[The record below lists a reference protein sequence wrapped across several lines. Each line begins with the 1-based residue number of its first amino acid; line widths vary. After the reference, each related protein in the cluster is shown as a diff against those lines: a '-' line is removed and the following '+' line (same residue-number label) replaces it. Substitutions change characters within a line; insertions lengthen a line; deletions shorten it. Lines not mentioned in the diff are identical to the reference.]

1 MRTDRIKTATMS
13 RTAWISLLCA
23 AFLLVVGASSVFA
36 YVIIGGGNSEPPEAA
51 LDTFVPGKVEME
63 VTSVQENGEYVFTV
77 RNKDNISAYVRVA
90 LVFNWV
96 AADGTVYYEAPK
108 TGYTDYLRGDGAS
121 YGDSYDWADGVDGY
135 FYYPAPVAAGSDI
148 LARLVVKD
156 PVTAGVDTAPEGYT
170 FSVTAIAEGIQA
182 KGVDSNQV
190 PAIESVW
197 KDNNGSGTAVATIGD
212 GGILTIRKAS

>member
-36 YVIIGGGNSEPPEAA
+36 YVIIDGSDPETPKQVE
-51 LDTFVPGKVEME
+51 DTFIPGKVEME

-96 AADGTVYYEAPK
+96 AADGTVYYEKPNADF
-108 TGYTDYLRGDGAS
+108 TGEGTPYSWTK
-121 YGDSYDWADGVDGY
+121 GVDGY
-135 FYYPAPVAAGSDI
+135 YYYPAPVEAKNDI
-148 LARLVVKD
+148 QATIVVRNPALD
-156 PVTAGVDTAPEGYT
+156 APDGYT
-170 FSVTAIAEGIQA
+170 FSVTVIAEGIQA
-182 KGVDSNQV
+182 EGEDANAV